1 MGYAVHGV
9 FGVLLTSLEF
19 IFSPVTDPGSLQSL
33 NTFWKQNSGLCDWS
47 LEMTLSFFL
56 RTIGR
61 QSVKNAYE
69 PHLSTDIAQIFPP
82 LPTAFRMGKRT
93 TKQALQKFALNEFL
107 LESGFR
113 HVFWIKQRVFKK
125 GSEVG
130 YPRKVLYST
139 ESTKVGYIK
148 TTFLRWLSGID
159 FILWYM
165 KWDYFVWWE
174 FTLFYD

>member
-1 MGYAVHGV
+1 
-9 FGVLLTSLEF
+9 
-19 IFSPVTDPGSLQSL
+19 
-33 NTFWKQNSGLCDWS
+33 
-47 LEMTLSFFL
+47 MTLSFFL

-113 HVFWIKQRVFKK
+113 HVF
-125 GSEVG
+125 
-130 YPRKVLYST
+130 
-139 ESTKVGYIK
+139 
-148 TTFLRWLSGID
+148 
-159 FILWYM
+159 
-165 KWDYFVWWE
+165 
-174 FTLFYD
+174 